1 MQHNG
6 ADFATQSKG
15 GAVAEVVVEPMRVI
29 LLEWRPLLR
38 NSLRGFAT
46 VQVGGLKIH
55 DVTLHEKN
63 GSRWAGLPA
72 RPVVVNGQAA
82 TDDRGKVRYATV
94 LEWQTKEQAERFSA
108 GVMLAVEAAYP
119 EAFNAS

>member
-15 GAVAEVVVEPMRVI
+15 GAVADVVVEPMRVI

-63 GSRWAGLPA
+63 GSRWVGMPA
-72 RPVVVNGQAA
+72 RPVVVNGLAA
-82 TDDRGKVRYATV
+82 TDDRGKMRYATV
-94 LEWQTKEQAERFSA
+94 LEWQTKEQFERFSA
-108 GVMLAVEAAYP
+108 GVLLAVEAADP
-119 EAFNAS
+119 AAFAS